1 MPGAARARSGR
12 AWVVGA
18 LLAAAAA
25 LAAIVMLLGPARAD
39 AQTAAREALVVLTTG
54 PNDVTVSPD
63 ATLRAGPTDVT
74 MRNTGR
80 APAFMLLVRLR
91 PGVTL
96 DRVRQASS
104 RSSAIPEDLIVIVT
118 SHFVSPGGKFQTT
131 VPLAAG
137 SYLALGNAPDGK
149 GLGPVAEVT
158 VGPEASGA
166 APARAN
172 ARLNMFDYGFRGAT
186 RISGRSTLEI
196 RNSGQNFHFV
206 AGVRLNPGVNADQ
219 IVRLFTGRGPAPQ
232 GEPGEFLSLIGIVS
246 PGTTNAVK
254 VRLPPGRYVIACFY
268 SDRHSGGKEHAR
280 YGMVRKLTVT
290 R

>member
-1 MPGAARARSGR
+1 MRGAARALSGR
-12 AWVVGA
+12 AWIVGA

-39 AQTAAREALVVLTTG
+39 AQTAGREALVVLTTG

-63 ATLRAGPTDVT
+63 ATLRAGATDVT

-80 APAFMLLVRLR
+80 APAFMLLVRLK

-96 DRVRQASS
+96 DQLRQATS
-104 RSSAIPEDLIVIVT
+104 RSATIPDDLIDIVT
-118 SHFVSPGGKFQTT
+118 SEFVNPGGKFQTT
-131 VPLAAG
+131 VNLPAG
-137 SYLALGNAPDGK
+137 DYLALGNAPDGK
-149 GLGPVAEVT
+149 GLGPLVEVT

-166 APARAN
+166 PPARVTS
-172 ARLNMFDYGFRGAT
+172 RLRLVDYGFKGAT
-186 RISGRSTLEI
+186 RISGRGTIEI
-196 RNSGQNFHFV
+196 KNDGRNLHFV
-206 AGVRLNPGVNADQ
+206 AGVRLNPGVNADR
-219 IVRLFTGRGPAPQ
+219 IVRLFSGRGPAPQ

>member
-1 MPGAARARSGR
+1 MI
-12 AWVVGA
+12 GA

-39 AQTAAREALVVLTTG
+39 AQTAGREALVVLTTG
-54 PNDVTVSPD
+54 PNDVAVSPD
-63 ATLRAGPTDVT
+63 ATLPAGATDVT
-74 MRNTGR
+74 LRNTGP

-96 DRVRQASS
+96 DQFRQALG
-104 RSSAIPEDLIVIVT
+104 RSQAIPEDLIVIVT
-118 SHFVSPGGKFQTT
+118 SQFVDPGGKFQTT

-137 SYLALGNAPDGK
+137 NYVAMGNAPDGK
-149 GLGPVAEVT
+149 GTGPVAEVT

-166 APARAN
+166 APARVN
-172 ARLNMFDYGFRGAT
+172 SRLTLFDYGFKGAT
-186 RISGRSTLEI
+186 RISGRSTLQI
-196 RNSGQNFHFV
+196 KNDGQNFHFV

-232 GEPGEFLSLIGIVS
+232 GEPGQFVNLLGIVS
-246 PGTTNAVK
+246 PDTTNAVK
-254 VRLPPGRYVIACFY
+254 LRLPPGRYVIACFY
-268 SDRHSGGKEHAR
+268 SDRHSAGREHAKF
-280 YGMVRKLTVT
+280 GMARKLTVT